1 MKIITGSSLYELMKY
16 SESIDKDIKKNDM
29 SSIEYKIETK
39 TTEYA
44 TVLFFQKNFMALSAA
59 LFLLMISWVFIIFS
73 TLQVLDIKKSPS
85 LHFSLFM
92 SMFMIYGFIYAVSVY
107 LIAKGLTTGVK
118 IIYFTF
124 VFIVCVA
131 CIFSLYYLVR
141 IYWVEGSYT
150 ENIFHIAMLLLPLY
164 FSRLILNTTL
174 IRTAIIWTIN
184 DRARK
189 AYWKIFMKDYKSP
202 RKIRKLRVG

>member
-16 SESIDKDIKKNDM
+16 GENIDKDIKKNDM
-29 SSIEYKIETK
+29 ASIEYKIETK

-59 LFLLMISWVFIIFS
+59 LFLLMISWIFIIFS

-85 LHFSLFM
+85 IHFSLFM

-118 IIYFTF
+118 MIYFTF

-141 IYWVEGSYT
+141 IYWVEGSYN

-174 IRTAIIWTIN
+174 IRTAIMWTIN
-184 DRARK
+184 ERARK

>member
-16 SESIDKDIKKNDM
+16 GENIDKDIKKNDIK
-29 SSIEYKIETK
+29 SIERKVETK
-39 TTEYA
+39 TTEYV
-44 TVLFFQKNFMALSAA
+44 TVLFFQKNFMALSTA
-59 LFLLMISWVFIIFS
+59 LFLIMISWVFITFTI
-73 TLQVLDIKKSPS
+73 LRILNIKHSPA
-85 LHFSLFM
+85 LHFSLYM
-92 SMFMIYGFIYAVSVY
+92 ALTMIYIFIYIGAVF
-107 LIAKGLTTGVK
+107 LIARGITTGVK
-118 IIYFTF
+118 MIYFTF

-141 IYWVEGSYT
+141 IYWVEGSYN

-174 IRTAIIWTIN
+174 IRTAIMWTIN
-184 DRARK
+184 ERARK

>member
-1 MKIITGSSLYELMKY
+1 MNKLIGTSFYNLLQYGNEI
-16 SESIDKDIKKNDM
+16 ESYIKKNDM
-29 SSIEYKIETK
+29 ASIECKIETK
-39 TTEYA
+39 ITEHA

-73 TLQVLDIKKSPS
+73 TLQVFDIKKSPS
-85 LHFSLFM
+85 IHFSLFM

-118 IIYFTF
+118 MVYFTF

-184 DRARK
+184 ERARK